1 LKDHEC
7 TLDAHQKKKKEK
19 KEPMKIV
26 VENLKVLYKGVG
38 EPNDKFNNPIQL
50 STQSKFRD
58 SININELL

>member
-1 LKDHEC
+1 
-7 TLDAHQKKKKEK
+7 
-19 KEPMKIV
+19 MKIV

-58 SININELL
+58 SVNINELLYQSKISSECRND